1 MQRKIRGR
9 TAGYL
14 FFYTAGFLVAAL
26 LILGIF
32 QKENISFIRM
42 TDGVAQHFA
51 VLTYF
56 RRCLLQVL
64 HGDFSFPMMDFSIRA
79 GI

>member
-56 RRCLLQVL
+56 RRCLL
-64 HGDFSFPMMDFSIRA
+64 
-79 GI
+79 